1 MIQLTSDSTD
11 STFWQSIFSLF
22 QFKWKKMLN
31 VLKRKLVMKY
41 KLLQHQSLNF
51 FPGNASVSWSP

>member
-22 QFKWKKMLN
+22 QFKWKN
-31 VLKRKLVMKY
+31 VECVKEEIS
-41 KLLQHQSLNF
+41 HEI
-51 FPGNASVSWSP
+51 